1 MTIEKLPSGSYRI
14 SQSDHG
20 HRYRLTVD
28 HKPTHSEAVRLMAAL
43 IASTPAN
50 CPRGSFRAACD
61 QYNASKS
68 NVLSATTLREY
79 ERYARLLPKSFS
91 HLPLMQITARD
102 VQQVVNDLTPGR
114 NPKTVANYAH
124 YISAVL
130 MSNGIRLPSPK
141 LPQKIRSV
149 QHIPSADE
157 IRATLEAL
165 AGTEHDLAIRLC
177 CFGLRRSEVC
187 ALIPEDLDGNVLH
200 VSKAVVKDK
209 NRQFIIKT
217 TKTTAS
223 DRYVVIPADLADRIR
238 AQGYIYKYNPDNLYK
253 ALRRAQDRAGVPHFR
268 LHALRHFFASYL
280 HDLGYSDKQVQE
292 LGGWSTDS
300 IMKSI
305 YQHAL
310 DMDAAKKRASADLAA
325 LLP

>member
-79 ERYARLLPKSFS
+79 ERYARLLPESFS

-102 VQQVVNDLTPGR
+102 VQQVINDLTPGR

-141 LPQKIRSV
+141 LPQRIRSV

-187 ALIPEDLDGNVLH
+187 ALTPEDLDGNTLH
-200 VSKAVVKDK
+200 ISHAVVKDK
-209 NRQFIIKT
+209 NRHFIIKA

-223 DRYVVIPADLADRIR
+223 DRYVVIPADLAERIR

-280 HDLGYSDKQVQE
+280 HDLGYSDKQVQA

-310 DMDAAKKRASADLAA
+310 DMDAAKTRASADLSA

>member
-14 SQSDHG
+14 SQSDHE

-68 NVLSATTLREY
+68 NVLAADTLREY
-79 ERYARLLPKSFS
+79 IRYARLLPESFTR
-91 HLPLMQITARD
+91 LQLMQITAVD
-102 VQQVVNDLTPGR
+102 VQKVINDLTPGR
-114 NPKTVANYAH
+114 SPKTVRNYYN

-130 MSNGIRLPSPK
+130 TFNGILLPPPK
-141 LPQKIRSV
+141 LPQTVRSELYIPTAEDIRKVLDIIS
-149 QHIPSADE
+149 H
-157 IRATLEAL
+157 
-165 AGTEHDLAIRLC
+165 TEYDIAIKLC

-187 ALIPEDLDGNVLH
+187 AVTPDDLDGNTLH
-200 VSKAVVKDK
+200 VSKALVKDK
-209 NRQFIIKT
+209 NNHYIIKT
-217 TKTTAS
+217 TKTTSS
-223 DRYVVIPADLADRIR
+223 DRYIVIPADLADQIR
-238 AQGYIYKYNPDNLYK
+238 DRGYVCKYHPESIYK
-253 ALRRAQDRAGVPHFR
+253 ALQRAQKKAGVPRFR

-280 HDLGYSDKQVQE
+280 HDKGYSNKQIQA

-300 IMKSI
+300 VLKSI
-305 YQHAL
+305 YQHAM
-310 DMDAAKKRASADLAA
+310 DMDAAKARASEDISKIIL
-325 LLP
+325 

>member
-79 ERYARLLPKSFS
+79 ERYARLLPESFS
-91 HLPLMQITARD
+91 HLPLMQITAKD
-102 VQQVVNDLTPGR
+102 VQQVINDLTPGR

-141 LPQKIRSV
+141 LPQRIRSV

-187 ALIPEDLDGNVLH
+187 ALTPEDLDGNTLH
-200 VSKAVVKDK
+200 ISKAVVKDK
-209 NRQFIIKT
+209 NRHFVIKT
-217 TKTTAS
+217 TKTAAS

-253 ALRRAQDRAGVPHFR
+253 ALRRAQDRACVPHFR

-280 HDLGYSDKQVQE
+280 HDLGYSDKQVQA

-310 DMDAAKKRASADLAA
+310 DMDAAKKRASADLSA

>member
-28 HKPTHSEAVRLMAAL
+28 HKPTRSEAVRLMAAL

-50 CPRGSFRAACD
+50 CPRGSFRAACE

-79 ERYARLLPKSFS
+79 ERYARLLPDSFS
-91 HLPLMQITARD
+91 RLPLMQITARD
-102 VQQVVNDLTPGR
+102 VQQVINDLTPGR

-141 LPQKIRSV
+141 LPQRIRSV

-187 ALIPEDLDGNVLH
+187 ALTPEDLDGNTLH
-200 VSKAVVKDK
+200 ISKAVVKDK

-280 HDLGYSDKQVQE
+280 HDLGYSDKQVQA

-310 DMDAAKKRASADLAA
+310 DMDAAKKRASADLSA